1 MEPPNDNEE
10 ENQIKETI
18 VDPLMTFFAE
28 LSDLKHPISSTLIL
42 FLFLILPDFLSSFE
56 LDLSSIKNEF
66 LYFFILFTL

>member
-1 MEPPNDNEE
+1 
-10 ENQIKETI
+10 
-18 VDPLMTFFAE
+18 MTLLAE

-56 LDLSSIKNEF
+56 LDLSAIKNEF